1 MHTCFVYLFSM
12 WIECNAFCN
21 VASFMVLDQ
30 PYFDYDF
37 VLILKMWTNSFNF
50 LFFCLHPSSQAY
62 PSTYKVLSFLSVLLG
77 LCLHGFMYAQPPSH
91 AYLDPFFRT
100 RMPTQHSKCIVHYC
114 IASCG
119 KCFPGVP
126 FWNKSW
132 LPAPTRYRGESCL
145 IYPCPFKGHL
155 RSVYIFAIAINLL
168 VIHNF
173 A

>member
-62 PSTYKVLSFLSVLLG
+62 PSTYRF
-77 LCLHGFMYAQPPSH
+77 CLFYQ
-91 AYLDPFFRT
+91 
-100 RMPTQHSKCIVHYC
+100 
-114 IASCG
+114 
-119 KCFPGVP
+119 
-126 FWNKSW
+126 
-132 LPAPTRYRGESCL
+132 SCL
-145 IYPCPFKGHL
+145 DYACTVLCMHNRPHTPTLTPSSGHECLLSTQSASYITVSLPVGNVFLVCPLGISPDSLLPLATEVSLALFTRALSKDIYVVF
-155 RSVYIFAIAINLL
+155 IFLPL
-168 VIHNF
+168 Q
-173 A
+173 